1 MKKLKRISVLLLAVM
16 MATIMLVGCGT
27 KATPEESAKIFLDL
41 LLKDD
46 KTNMDKIGM
55 KEKDYTEFRN
65 SFDDGMMRG
74 FENSGLDESIL
85 TDDIKTSFK
94 KDIITGLTKIEYEV
108 VSSST
113 DKNTAK
119 VQVKI
124 KGFDMQKITENGQ
137 SEIMKKVTENPSM
150 TKQQIYTESFKLI
163 GGSMASGILKQEPQ
177 TITITLTK
185 EGGVWLPSE
194 DDVVALMGAIGQ

>member
-94 KDIITGLTKIEYEV
+94 KDIITGLTKVEYEV

-150 TKQQIYTESFKLI
+150 TEQQIYTESFKLI